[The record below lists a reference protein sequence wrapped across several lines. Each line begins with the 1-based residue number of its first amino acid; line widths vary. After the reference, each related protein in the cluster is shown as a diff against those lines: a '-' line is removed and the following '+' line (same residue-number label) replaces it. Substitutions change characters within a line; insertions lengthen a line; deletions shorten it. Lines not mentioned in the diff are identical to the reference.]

1 MARVQERDRPEAGV
15 IRKSLYNRVAQDLGE
30 RIVRGEYKPGTL
42 LPNEA
47 ECGQIYG
54 ASRTAV
60 REAVKML
67 SAKGLVSS
75 RPKIGSRVE
84 PRAAWN
90 LLDRDVLAWYCDTVD
105 FTRVARDVQ
114 QIRFMIEP
122 EAAALAATNRSAED
136 LAEIEQAFAGMAAA
150 ATQDEWNVSDVRFH
164 LGILNASGNDFI
176 VPFGRAIESLLYN
189 LFIFTTAAARRFN
202 EALPQHETILKAI
215 REKKPDAARRAVR
228 RLLAATEQTIENS
241 KRRGAIRKVKA
252 KVRA

>member
-1 MARVQERDRPEAGV
+1 MARVQERGRPEAGV

-90 LLDRDVLAWYCDTVD
+90 LLDRDVLAWYCETVD

-122 EAAALAATNRSAED
+122 EAAALAAMNRSAEH
-136 LAEIEQAFAGMAAA
+136 LAEIEAAFSGMAAA
-150 ATQDEWNVSDVRFH
+150 TSQEEWNVSDVRFH

-176 VPFGRAIESLLYN
+176 VPFGRAIESLLAN
-189 LFIFTTAAARRFN
+189 LFMFTTAVARKFN
-202 EALPQHETILKAI
+202 QALPQHDLILKAI
-215 REKKPDAARRAVR
+215 RDRKPDAARRAAR

-241 KRRGAIRKVKA
+241 KRRGVMRKGRV